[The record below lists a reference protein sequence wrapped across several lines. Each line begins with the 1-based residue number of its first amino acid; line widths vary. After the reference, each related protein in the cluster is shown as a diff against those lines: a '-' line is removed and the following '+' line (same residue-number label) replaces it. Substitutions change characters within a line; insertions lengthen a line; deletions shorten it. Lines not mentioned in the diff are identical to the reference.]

1 MPRPGY
7 SNSLMSGGYFPAGG
21 LKSKKTHS
29 FFLFFLFFH
38 CRPNDNMAEVLVGPK
53 PALRPLAQDLAQSPG
68 SQLRLGLLA
77 WAGAGTPGLWR
88 LGCQAEAQARI
99 Q

>member
-1 MPRPGY
+1 M
-7 SNSLMSGGYFPAGG
+7 
-21 LKSKKTHS
+21 T
-29 FFLFFLFFH
+29 
-38 CRPNDNMAEVLVGPK
+38 EVLVGPQ

-68 SQLRLGLLA
+68 SQLGLGLLA

-88 LGCQAEAQARI
+88 PGCQEEEEEAQAGL